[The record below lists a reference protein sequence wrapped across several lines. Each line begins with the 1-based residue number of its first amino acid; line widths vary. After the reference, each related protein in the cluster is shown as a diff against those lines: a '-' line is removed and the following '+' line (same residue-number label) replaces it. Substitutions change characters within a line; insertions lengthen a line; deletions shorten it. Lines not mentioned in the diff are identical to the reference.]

1 MTDDIDALVTADVEC
16 DEEDGVISIGGEDEV
31 NTVVII
37 EDEILESAVD
47 VTIVLLIDVLVS
59 FVSLSICANN
69 TEIKIIT

>member
-16 DEEDGVISIGGEDEV
+16 DEEDGVISIEGEDEV

-69 TEIKIIT
+69 TEMKIIT

>member
-16 DEEDGVISIGGEDEV
+16 DEEDGAISIEGEDEV